1 MSMLKKT
8 RKTQSNTL
16 RCDNDDDPVIAAA
29 IESHHL
35 RPQEAK
41 SINSYRYSRALLGS
55 LLLAGSSAAEGHD
68 ARWQRRCRL
77 RMRVPRS

>member
-16 RCDNDDDPVIAAA
+16 RCDNDGDPVIAVA
-29 IESHHL
+29 IESHHP
-35 RPQEAK
+35 RPQ
-41 SINSYRYSRALLGS
+41 SINSHRYSRVLLGS
-55 LLLAGSSAAEGHD
+55 LLLAGSAASAPEGHD

-77 RMRVPRS
+77 RMREPRY